1 MAEVQT
7 GAVTNLDRGGDSD
20 NEDEDQ
26 EEYLTV
32 EARKRKLY
40 YIDPERAHGGDK
52 LTKINLEEDPNI
64 RNHIIVCGLHT
75 SIEEFIMPLRSKYL
89 KENQLQKIV
98 IITGEQN
105 EQIGGN

>member
-1 MAEVQT
+1 M
-7 GAVTNLDRGGDSD
+7 GGDSD
-20 NEDEDQ
+20 DEDEDE
-26 EEYLTV
+26 EEYQTI

-40 YIDPERAHGGDK
+40 SIELERAHKGDK
-52 LTKINLEEDPNI
+52 LTRINLEEDPNI
-64 RNHIIVCGLHT
+64 RNHIIVCGLHS

-105 EQIGGN
+105 DNSGSNQ